1 LLVLTRKQGEKV
13 QIGDNISILI
23 MDIKGK
29 QVRIGIEA
37 PADIKVHREEIYQKI
52 QDENI
57 AASNVELTQFEKLEK
72 LLGKKG

>member
-1 LLVLTRKQGEKV
+1 MLVLTRKQGEKV